1 MPLEVWI
8 LKSCDTCRRALA
20 WLDQLGVAYEARDVR
35 EDGLDRDTIVRIV
48 SAVGV
53 DRAVNRRSATWRD
66 LPDAAKADLDT
77 AAAVAL
83 IEQHDVNVWL
93 VNTGWTGGAYGE
105 GQRMK
110 LAYTR
115 AMVDAALD
123 RELDDVPMT
132 TNEVFGLGIP
142 SHCPGVPSSVL
153 EPRNTWSDGEA
164 YDKQAKALAQMFK
177 DNFKQFE
184 ANVSEEV
191 VAAGP
196 K

>member
-53 DRAVNRRSATWRD
+53 DRAVNRRSTTWRN

-83 IEQHDVNVWL
+83 IEQHPTLLKRPAIVPNGDDRQVTV
-93 VNTGWTGGAYGE
+93 GF
-105 GQRMK
+105 
-110 LAYTR
+110 
-115 AMVDAALD
+115 DAGVRNAL
-123 RELDDVPMT
+123 R
-132 TNEVFGLGIP
+132 
-142 SHCPGVPSSVL
+142 
-153 EPRNTWSDGEA
+153 
-164 YDKQAKALAQMFK
+164 
-177 DNFKQFE
+177 
-184 ANVSEEV
+184 
-191 VAAGP
+191 
-196 K
+196 